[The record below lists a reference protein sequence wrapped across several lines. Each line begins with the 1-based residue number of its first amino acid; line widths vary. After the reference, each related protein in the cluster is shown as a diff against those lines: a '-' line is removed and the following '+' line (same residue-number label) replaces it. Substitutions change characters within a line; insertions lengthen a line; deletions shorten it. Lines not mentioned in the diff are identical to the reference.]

1 MTWASLV
8 GFAIAA
14 VLTVGLAS
22 VMVSLAPPPQPRWT
36 ITERVSF
43 NRALVMHVE
52 TRYMT
57 EAPGIARE
65 IGNPIL
71 DRYGEIL
78 IFFHRPGADDMAR
91 RIQWTRAH
99 GYVQTI
105 Y

>member
-1 MTWASLV
+1 MTRASLV

-14 VLTVGLAS
+14 VLTAGLGA
-22 VMVSLAPPPQPRWT
+22 VMVSLTPPPPPRWT

-43 NRALVMHVE
+43 RRALVMHVE
-52 TRYMT
+52 TTHMA
-57 EAPGIARE
+57 EAPEIARE

-78 IFFHRPGADDMAR
+78 IFFHRPGSDDMSR
-91 RIQWTRAH
+91 RIQWTRAA

>member
-1 MTWASLV
+1 MTRASLV
-8 GFAIAA
+8 GFATAG
-14 VLTVGLAS
+14 VLTAGLGT
-22 VMVSLAPPPQPRWT
+22 VMVSLTPPPPPRWT

-52 TRYMT
+52 TRYMA
-57 EAPGIARE
+57 EAPEIARA

-78 IFFHRPGADDMAR
+78 IFFHRPGSLDMSR
-91 RIQWTRAH
+91 RIQWTRAA